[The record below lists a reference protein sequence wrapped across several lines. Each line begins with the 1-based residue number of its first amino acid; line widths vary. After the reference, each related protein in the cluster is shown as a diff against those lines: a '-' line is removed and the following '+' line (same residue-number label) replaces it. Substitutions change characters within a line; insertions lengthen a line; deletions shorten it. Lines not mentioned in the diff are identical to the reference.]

1 MYSKLKNTHASAAKV
16 CFGCRCAGLF
26 KLVRVFM
33 LLAVT
38 LLGFGLLTGIW
49 MAVTAEL
56 SNTSP
61 YAVTHTQI
69 HKGVFNH
76 THPPRH
82 THTFRAKG
90 AKFRCSHARAP
101 LSTQK
106 PDLMGLRL
114 DEV

>member
-1 MYSKLKNTHASAAKV
+1 MYSKLKNTHALAAKV

-49 MAVTAEL
+49 MAVTAAL

-82 THTFRAKG
+82 THTHSELKVLNSDAAIPELLLAHKNQ
-90 AKFRCSHARAP
+90 
-101 LSTQK
+101 T
-106 PDLMGLRL
+106 
-114 DEV
+114 

>member
-1 MYSKLKNTHASAAKV
+1 MYSKLKNTHALAAKV
-16 CFGCRCAGLF
+16 CFGCRCAGLL

-33 LLAVT
+33 PLAVT

-61 YAVTHTQI
+61 YAVMHTQI

-76 THPPRH
+76 THLPRH
-82 THTFRAKG
+82 THTHTHSELKVVNSDAAMPELLLAHKNQ
-90 AKFRCSHARAP
+90 
-101 LSTQK
+101 T
-106 PDLMGLRL
+106 
-114 DEV
+114 